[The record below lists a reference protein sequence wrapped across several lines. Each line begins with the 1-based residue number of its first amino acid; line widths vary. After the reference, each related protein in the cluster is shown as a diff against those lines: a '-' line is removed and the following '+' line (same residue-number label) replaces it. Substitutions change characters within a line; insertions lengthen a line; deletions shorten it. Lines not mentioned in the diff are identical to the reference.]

1 MCRRAPKEARTS
13 MVGPSSRRP
22 FLFACSLSLE
32 ARPSFRTTLPS
43 LRHEDERKKSRSM
56 TQVQRRHQR
65 RRRRSQ
71 RHEKNERQAALLSA
85 GSLPKWSVIRDLW
98 REHAE
103 QQTFRI
109 KPLLDKVVAGSRSFL
124 LSLLD
129 GAILK

>member
-1 MCRRAPKEARTS
+1 
-13 MVGPSSRRP
+13 
-22 FLFACSLSLE
+22 
-32 ARPSFRTTLPS
+32 
-43 LRHEDERKKSRSM
+43 M

-85 GSLPKWSVIRDLW
+85 GSLLKWSVIRDLWCCW

-109 KPLLDKVVAGSRSFL
+109 KPLLNKVVAGSRSFL

-129 GAILK
+129 GAFLKHFSSRSHVLIADFDLLGKQVNWIITGETWTDERFHRFIQ